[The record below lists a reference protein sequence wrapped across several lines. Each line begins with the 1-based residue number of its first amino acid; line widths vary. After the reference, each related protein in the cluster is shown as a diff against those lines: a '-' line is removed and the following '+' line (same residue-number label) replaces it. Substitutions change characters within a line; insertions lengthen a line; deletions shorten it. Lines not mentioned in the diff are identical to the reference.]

1 MFLIHCCL
9 SPSDITL
16 NSTKLFCFKTYPYL
30 YGKTFWL
37 VSFFIFTILITSFS
51 QYTTICFVSFVYSVF
66 NEHFF
71 KCRIQNAECK
81 MNSTGGDDGIRT
93 HDPLLAGQVL
103 SQLSYTP
110 IIDCRMLNAECRI
123 IRFCCSPFQPSRSED
138 FTFRLVKNFIRL
150 RISLLTKSKISS
162 QALSCLVGPSG
173 LEPPTSCL
181 SGTRSNLLSYEPMWL
196 VSDFL
201 SHLVASFILHSAF
214 WILHS
219 TRGSFRFLGRVG
231 IELSSRA
238 ASSKV
243 FSPLQ
248 SLTSVFGMGTG
259 GPSAFVT
266 PTTQ

>member
-1 MFLIHCCL
+1 M
-9 SPSDITL
+9 
-16 NSTKLFCFKTYPYL
+16 
-30 YGKTFWL
+30 
-37 VSFFIFTILITSFS
+37 
-51 QYTTICFVSFVYSVF
+51 
-66 NEHFF
+66 
-71 KCRIQNAECK
+71 QNAE
-81 MNSTGGDDGIRT
+81 
-93 HDPLLAGQVL
+93 LLGFAVL
-103 SQLSYTP
+103 RFNLHEVKISLFGLS
-110 IIDCRMLNAECRI
+110 
-123 IRFCCSPFQPSRSED
+123 
-138 FTFRLVKNFIRL
+138 KNFIRL

-162 QALSCLVGPSG
+162 QALACLVGPSG

-196 VSDFL
+196 VSDL
-201 SHLVASFILHSAF
+201 CHLAASFILHSAF